1 MTSQRANAIYDIE
14 PNGVIKMLDQALAD
28 RPKLHRPS
36 VRAFKCVLAYIG
48 HRDRPRN
55 KDKTEHYCDDS
66 LEQIANALG
75 YAGDRKSATVAD
87 VVALAT
93 HLGILKTV
101 RAGGRN
107 TPTRRTIDLDKLNQL
122 VAVATVGID
131 LDNYGEHQQNQHDS
145 YGKYANSN
153 GVSANSNGVST
164 VTPIEPRELP
174 RDDHKRTAPDGA
186 AVRCDL
192 TISGDKCDACAEPRC
207 VECVNGWIG
216 TPNNGTPPM
225 RCPQLT
231 KAAPRLEQEYAA
243 IKAEK
248 AKQQKTKG

>member
-1 MTSQRANAIYDIE
+1 MTSQRANAFYDIDADQ
-14 PNGVIKMLDQALAD
+14 VTQMIDQALST
-28 RPKLHRPS
+28 RPKLKRVSPRS
-36 VRAFKCVLAYIG
+36 FKTVLAYIG

-55 KDKTEHYCDDS
+55 KTKTEHYCDDS

-153 GVSANSNGVST
+153 GVSTNSNGVST

-225 RCPQLT
+225 RCPQL
-231 KAAPRLEQEYAA
+231 
-243 IKAEK
+243 IKAT
-248 AKQQKTKG
+248 KQLSKSKG

>member
-1 MTSQRANAIYDIE
+1 MTSQRANAIYDIDADR
-14 PNGVIKMLDQALAD
+14 VSRMIDQALST
-28 RPKLHRPS
+28 RPKLKRVS
-36 VRAFKCVLAYIG
+36 ARSFKSVLAYIG

-66 LEQIANALG
+66 LEQIANAI
-75 YAGDRKSATVAD
+75 GDLSIDVAAD

-107 TPTRRTIDLDKLNQL
+107 TPTRRTIDLDKLNDL
-122 VAVATVGID
+122 VTVATVGID
-131 LDNYGEHQQNQHDS
+131 LDSYGEHQQNQHDS
-145 YGKYANSN
+145 YGEYANSNGEIANSN

-164 VTPIEPRELP
+164 VTPIEPREYP
-174 RDDHKRTAPDGA
+174 KGNHQRTAPDGA
-186 AVRCDL
+186 AVRGDV

-216 TPNNGTPPM
+216 TPNNGTRAM
-225 RCPQLT
+225 RCPQLLKVT
-231 KAAPRLEQEYAA
+231 KQ
-243 IKAEK
+243 
-248 AKQQKTKG
+248 TKG

>member
-66 LEQIANALG
+66 LEQIANAI
-75 YAGDRKSATVAD
+75 GDLSIDVAAD

-107 TPTRRTIDLDKLNQL
+107 TPTRRTIDLDKLNDL
-122 VAVATVGID
+122 VTVATVGIN
-131 LDNYGEHQQNQHDS
+131 LDSYGEHQQNHHDS
-145 YGKYANSN
+145 YGEYANSN

-164 VTPIEPRELP
+164 VTPIEPRDYP
-174 RDDHKRTAPDGA
+174 KGNHQRTAPDGA
-186 AVRCDL
+186 AVRGDV

-216 TPNNGTPPM
+216 TPNNGTRAM
-225 RCPQLT
+225 RCPQLLKVT
-231 KAAPRLEQEYAA
+231 KQ
-243 IKAEK
+243 
-248 AKQQKTKG
+248 TKG

>member
-1 MTSQRANAIYDIE
+1 MTSQRANAIYDIK

-66 LEQIANALG
+66 LEQIANAI
-75 YAGDRKSATVAD
+75 GDLSIDVAAD

-107 TPTRRTIDLDKLNQL
+107 TPTRRTIDLDKLNDL
-122 VAVATVGID
+122 VTVATVGIN
-131 LDNYGEHQQNQHDS
+131 LDSYGEHQQNHHDS
-145 YGKYANSN
+145 YGEYANSN

-174 RDDHKRTAPDGA
+174 RDDRQRTAPDGA
-186 AVRCDL
+186 AVRGDL
-192 TISGDKCDACAEPRC
+192 TISGDKCGACAEPLC

-216 TPNNGTPPM
+216 TPNNGTRAM
-225 RCPQLT
+225 RCPQL
-231 KAAPRLEQEYAA
+231 
-243 IKAEK
+243 IKATK
-248 AKQQKTKG
+248 HTKDRYAKQTPN

>member
-66 LEQIANALG
+66 LEQIANAI
-75 YAGDRKSATVAD
+75 GDLSIDVAAD

-101 RAGGRN
+101 RTGGRGK
-107 TPTRRTIDLDKLNQL
+107 PTRRTIDLDKLNDL
-122 VAVATVGID
+122 VTVATVGID
-131 LDNYGEHQQNQHDS
+131 LDSYGE
-145 YGKYANSN
+145 YANSN

-164 VTPIEPRELP
+164 VTPIEPKEYP
-174 RDDHKRTAPDGA
+174 KGNHQRTAPDGA
-186 AVRCDL
+186 AVRGDV

-216 TPNNGTPPM
+216 TPNNGTRAM
-225 RCPQLT
+225 RCPQLLKVT
-231 KAAPRLEQEYAA
+231 KQ
-243 IKAEK
+243 
-248 AKQQKTKG
+248 TKG

>member
-66 LEQIANALG
+66 LEQIANAI
-75 YAGDRKSATVAD
+75 GDLSIDVAAD

-101 RAGGRN
+101 RAGGRG
-107 TPTRRTIDLDKLNQL
+107 TPTRRTIDLDKLNDL
-122 VAVATVGID
+122 VTVATVAID
-131 LDNYGEHQQNQHDS
+131 LDSYGEHQQNRHDS
-145 YGKYANSN
+145 YGEYANSN
-153 GVSANSNGVST
+153 GVSTNSNGVST

-186 AVRCDL
+186 AVRGDV

-216 TPNNGTPPM
+216 TPNNGTRAM
-225 RCPQLT
+225 RCPQLLKVT
-231 KAAPRLEQEYAA
+231 KQ
-243 IKAEK
+243 
-248 AKQQKTKG
+248 TKG